1 MFFSQLSHT
10 DIQRVCICENS
21 EEEKERIKKHN
32 TELLDLKINNQC
44 EEDTH
49 LDNPKILYLILIFF

>member
-49 LDNPKILYLILIFF
+49 LDNP